1 VYSFLCVAL
10 AKSRTLLGLVHRS
23 RIRRL
28 SASTL
33 SVSFPPCTPAL
44 HLTHH
49 HLPPGT
55 GTDWPLPCTNKDG
68 TTNFVHGFPYACIS
82 LGLIDQRVP
91 VLGVIYNPFLEHLY
105 TGVRGAGSFLHTHTP
120 AALGS
125 AIGTPQRLPLAPAS
139 ARPLPA
145 LAGALIA
152 VEWGS
157 DRTQEAIRRKA
168 GSFSSLAGAPPH
180 GVMAHSLRSVG
191 SAALNFAL
199 VAQGALDM
207 YWCVSYFLPHFTD

>member
-1 VYSFLCVAL
+1 V
-10 AKSRTLLGLVHRS
+10 
-23 RIRRL
+23 
-28 SASTL
+28 STL
-33 SVSFPPCTPAL
+33 SVSFLPSSSFSAGHTHTHCTDSRHAPA
-44 HLTHH
+44 
-49 HLPPGT
+49 
-55 GTDWPLPCTNKDG
+55 DG

-82 LGLIDQRVP
+82 IGLIDQRIP

-105 TGVRGAGSFLHTHTP
+105 TGIRNAGSFLHAHTP
-120 AALGS
+120 ALGTDTGTTG
-125 AIGTPQRLPLAPAS
+125 IGAPQRLPLAPAS

-157 DRTQEAIRRKA
+157 DRAQDPIRRKA
-168 GSFSSLAGAPPH
+168 DSFSRLAGAPPH

-207 YWCVSYFLPHFTD
+207 YWCVSFSLLFPSSLCSFVVIARVVGRSDAGTSLPPLYY